1 MEREKIGGGRLATE
15 YFLVDIGLSKIHET
29 TLNKTVR
36 GNNKDKTINIE
47 QYLSIDRGD
56 DFKSQLITPL
66 DEPPEYSVV
75 LFSKCCI
82 VVHPHA
88 YPLIAKD

>member
-66 DEPPEYSVV
+66 DEPPEYSVF

-82 VVHPHA
+82 VVHTHA
-88 YPLIAKD
+88 NPLIVKD